1 MCLSRQRK
9 LRRSLAAKG
18 RQERSTEAWE
28 VCLQA
33 VSASGGESELMKRE
47 AVRKAGAGHRGLG
60 VLLKR

>member
-1 MCLSRQRK
+1 M
-9 LRRSLAAKG
+9 AAKG
-18 RQERSTEAWE
+18 RQERRTEAWE